1 MPCQGRR
8 MAKDRTSRA
17 FRPDDSTT
25 DIRDLLQQERKI
37 KSEFTSD
44 IREAA
49 KLHGRARAN
58 LTRISEEML
67 AARPLDLDVTREVVQ
82 AVYDSMQK
90 NPDILLWM
98 TNMQM
103 PYEHHAC
110 HSFNVAVLS
119 MLFGR
124 HRGKTRASLMA
135 LGTGGM
141 LHDIG
146 KTRIS
151 PELLDKP
158 CALDPDERDIVR
170 RHAQEGYKAL
180 NATGRL
186 TEDVLDIVRCHH
198 ERADGNG
205 YPGGMFGDSIP
216 ELARI
221 VAIADAYDS
230 ITYGYG
236 YRKPL
241 TPTEALHILKTQAAE
256 EYGEDLVEDFIRC
269 MGAYPVGSVVELNS
283 GAIVMVIASNPQA
296 RLKPKVMNLCN
307 EDGKFE
313 KPRMLTDLAVYDDKE
328 ITTRWGIRGLVT
340 PSVLPFDVRSVILE
354 EIQF

>member
-1 MPCQGRR
+1 
-8 MAKDRTSRA
+8 MANEQNSRA
-17 FRPDDSTT
+17 FRPEDSTT
-25 DIRDLLQQERKI
+25 DIRNLLQQERKT
-37 KSEFTSD
+37 KAEFTSD

-49 KLHGRARAN
+49 RLHGRARAN
-58 LTRISEEML
+58 LARLSEDML
-67 AARPLDLDVTREVVQ
+67 AGRPLALDITREVVQ
-82 AVYDSMQK
+82 AIYDSMQK
-90 NPDILLWM
+90 NPNVLLWM

-110 HSFNVAVLS
+110 HSFNVCILS
-119 MLFGR
+119 MLFGK
-124 HRGKTRASLMA
+124 HRGKGRADLMA

-158 CALDPDERDIVR
+158 TKLDDDERDIVR
-170 RHAQEGYKAL
+170 RHATEGYKAL
-180 NATGRL
+180 AATGRL
-186 TEDVLDIVRCHH
+186 TNDVLDIVRCHH

-205 YPGGMFGDSIP
+205 YPSGLFGDNVP
-216 ELARI
+216 DLARI

-230 ITYGYG
+230 IIYGYG
-236 YRKPL
+236 DRAPT
-241 TPTEALHILKTQAAE
+241 TPSDALRTLKTAASE

-269 MGAYPVGSVVELNS
+269 LGAYPVGSLVQLNS
-283 GAIVMVIASNPQA
+283 GAIVMVIASNPKS
-296 RLKPKVMNLCN
+296 RLKPKVMTLCN

-313 KPRMLTDLAVYDDKE
+313 KPRMLSDLAAYTDAE
-328 ITTRWGIRGLVT
+328 LAESWGIRGLIE
-340 PSVLPFDVRSVILE
+340 PSMLPFDVRSVILE

>member
-1 MPCQGRR
+1 MTRDNP
-8 MAKDRTSRA
+8 SRA
-17 FRPDDSTT
+17 FRPQDSTT
-25 DIRDLLQQERKI
+25 DIRNLLQQERKI
-37 KSEFTSD
+37 KSDFTND

-58 LTRISEEML
+58 LARLSEDML
-67 AARPLDLDVTREVVQ
+67 AGRPLSLDVTREVVQ
-82 AVYDSMQK
+82 AVFDSMQK
-90 NPDILLWM
+90 NPNVLLWL

-119 MLFGR
+119 MFFGK
-124 HRGKTRASLMA
+124 HRGKNRGELMA

-141 LHDIG
+141 LHDVG

-158 CALDPDERDIVR
+158 CGLDPDELTIVR
-170 RHAQEGYKAL
+170 RHAAEGYKAL

-186 TEDVLDIVRCHH
+186 NQDILDIVRCHH

-205 YPGGMFGDSIP
+205 YPEGMFGNKIP

-221 VAIADAYDS
+221 VAVVDAYDS

-236 YRKPL
+236 YRAPV
-241 TPTEALHILKTQAAE
+241 TATEALRKLKTQAVE

-269 MGAYPVGSVVELNS
+269 LGAYPVGSLVELNS
-283 GAIVMVIASNPQA
+283 GALVMVVASNTQA
-296 RLKPKVMNLCN
+296 RLKPKVMTLCN

-313 KPRMLTDLAVYDDKE
+313 KPRMLTDLAAFNDEELAD
-328 ITTRWGIRGLVT
+328 RWGIRGLAD
-340 PSVLPFDVRSVILE
+340 PAVLPFDVRSIILE

>member
-1 MPCQGRR
+1 
-8 MAKDRTSRA
+8 MAKEHISRA
-17 FRPDDSTT
+17 FRPEDSTT
-25 DIRDLLQQERKI
+25 DIRNLLQQERKT
-37 KSEFTSD
+37 KAEFTSD
-44 IREAA
+44 IRDAA

-58 LTRISEEML
+58 LTRISEDML
-67 AARPLDLDVTREVVQ
+67 AGRHLDLDVTREVVQ
-82 AVYDSMQK
+82 AIYDSLQK
-90 NPDILLWM
+90 NPNILLWM

-110 HSFNVAVLS
+110 HSFNVAVLA
-119 MLFGR
+119 MLFGK
-124 HRGKTRASLMA
+124 HRGKNRADLMA

-158 CALDPDERDIVR
+158 CELEPDERDIVR
-170 RHAQEGYKAL
+170 RHAMEGHKAL
-180 NATGRL
+180 DATGRL
-186 TEDVLDIVRCHH
+186 NKDVLEIVRCHH
-198 ERADGNG
+198 ERTDGNG
-205 YPGGMFGDSIP
+205 YPNGMFGDSIP
-216 ELARI
+216 ELARM
-221 VAIADAYDS
+221 VAVVDAYDS

-241 TPTEALHILKTQAAE
+241 TPADALHILKTQAAE

-269 MGAYPVGSVVELNS
+269 MGTYPVGSVVQLNS
-283 GAIVMVIASNPQA
+283 GAVVMVVASNPQA

-313 KPRMLTDLAVYDDKE
+313 KPRMLTDLTAYSDAE
-328 ITTRWGIRGLVT
+328 LAQRWGIRGLVD
-340 PSVLPFDVRSVILE
+340 PSVLPFDVRSLILE